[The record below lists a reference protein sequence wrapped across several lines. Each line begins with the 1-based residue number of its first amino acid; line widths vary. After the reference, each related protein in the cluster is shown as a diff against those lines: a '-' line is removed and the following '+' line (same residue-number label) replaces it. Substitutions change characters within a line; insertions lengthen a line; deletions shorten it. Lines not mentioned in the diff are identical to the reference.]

1 MNRQL
6 VTLLVMDL
14 SAAFDTVDR
23 HIMLERLK
31 SSFGIQDQVLKWFS
45 SFLSNRSQFISVNG
59 GTSKR
64 FELKNGVPQRSC
76 LGQLLFVL
84 YMSKLFQILESHL
97 PYAHAFADDNQ
108 LYVSFQPDSM
118 SEQLSAV
125 TVMENWIDDIKTWML
140 MINSNLTTVRLIF
153 YYWYTKIA
161 RKSQF

>member
-1 MNRQL
+1 MNMNRQL
-6 VTLLVMDL
+6 VTLLVILDL

-108 LYVSFQPDSM
+108 PQPVKRRRNNVETT
-118 SEQLSAV
+118 SEDVVES
-125 TVMENWIDDIKTWML
+125 TSK
-140 MINSNLTTVRLIF
+140 
-153 YYWYTKIA
+153 KG
-161 RKSQF
+161 

>member
-1 MNRQL
+1 
-6 VTLLVMDL
+6 
-14 SAAFDTVDR
+14 
-23 HIMLERLK
+23 
-31 SSFGIQDQVLKWFS
+31 
-45 SFLSNRSQFISVNG
+45 
-59 GTSKR
+59 
-64 FELKNGVPQRSC
+64 
-76 LGQLLFVL
+76 
-84 YMSKLFQILESHL
+84 MSKLFQILESHL